1 FAYGASPVLLLTE
14 NWVVYF
20 AQVDVHCLL
29 IGVEVDRAVVTFL
42 AKSGSLDTTERG
54 AKIADVVGVEPNHA
68 GINILCEVVGALQ
81 VVGPDISGQSVAGV
95 VGQLECFFVSIEGR
109 NCNHRAEDLFLDDEA
124 RRGDVS
130 KYCWLQEVS
139 FREFFRALATG
150 NQAGFFFADLDIGP
164 NFVKMFW
171 VNQSTD
177 FGLWIGWE
185 TNFDVG
191 SLSCVALDEFIV
203 NTALDQDT

>member
-1 FAYGASPVLLLTE
+1 
-14 NWVVYF
+14 
-20 AQVDVHCLL
+20 
-29 IGVEVDRAVVTFL
+29 
-42 AKSGSLDTTERG
+42 
-54 AKIADVVGVEPNHA
+54 A

-81 VVGPDISGQSVAGV
+81 VVGPDISGQTVAGV

-109 NCNHRAEDLFLDDEA
+109 NCNNRAEDLFLEDA
-124 RRGDVS
+124 GVRGDVS

-203 NTALDQDT
+203 NNALDQDTGAGGAAFTVEGEHTEDRGVDGVVQVSIFEDDGWRFAAQLHGQALEVWGGVSHDDLTGTG